1 MFKTKNPKK
10 TTAPST
16 APSTAPPATA
26 PPATELGIFGVMRVF
41 APWIRPYRWQ
51 VLGAFLSIILVA
63 AGLLS
68 FGRAI
73 ALLVDEGLASTW
85 RLNQS
90 MAICIVIALMVAVG
104 SYLRTVLINHA
115 AERVIADLRKA
126 MYRHMMG
133 LSTAWFEEKQSGDV
147 ISTFAT
153 DTIMIQSI
161 LASTTSMAVRNVILL
176 IGGLV
181 MVVLTSPKLTLVVL
195 ALVPLVVVPLV
206 LLGRSLKR
214 QSRLAQDRLAA
225 LSVELDESLTAIDD
239 IIAFGR
245 TETMMTRFDQ
255 AVEASFA
262 ASRKRVFLRG
272 LLSGFVIFLVIAAVG
287 LIIWLGGRDLLRGA
301 VSAGDLSAFVF
312 YATLVAASVSAL
324 SDIGG
329 EWQRLGGAAAR
340 IMDLLNQN
348 ARISETPNPQ
358 AFPSASGAS
367 SGAGE
372 GVEIHFDN
380 VHFRYP
386 ARPSQVLEGLDLTI
400 KAGETIAIVGE
411 SGAGKTTIFKL
422 LLRLYDADK
431 GRVSI
436 GGVDVKA
443 MALSDLR
450 QNIAIVPQMAS
461 LFSASVYENIR
472 FGAPDAS
479 ADAVKSAARE
489 AHADA
494 FIRALPEGYHTL
506 IGTKGVQLS
515 GGQRQRLALARALL
529 RGSPILLLDEAT
541 SALDSVAEQNI
552 QTALLDVM
560 KHRTTLVIAH
570 RLSTVINAD
579 RIVLMQQGRVVASG
593 DHESLIATSPL
604 YHRLASLQFMAEDSS
619 ATTHPPSLGAKLE

>member
-16 APSTAPPATA
+16 APST
-26 PPATELGIFGVMRVF
+26 TELGIFGVMRVF

-73 ALLVDEGLASTW
+73 ALLVDEGLASPW

-90 MAICIVIALMVAVG
+90 MAICIAIALMVAVG

-161 LASTTSMAVRNVILL
+161 LASTMSMAVRNVILL
-176 IGGLV
+176 VGGLV

-195 ALVPLVVVPLV
+195 ALVPLVVAPLV
-206 LLGRSLKR
+206 FLGRSLKR

-262 ASRKRVFLRG
+262 ASRRRVFLRG
-272 LLSGFVIFLVIAAVG
+272 LMSGFVIFLVIAAVG

-358 AFPSASGAS
+358 KFPSASGHHQ
-367 SGAGE
+367 E
-372 GVEIHFDN
+372 
-380 VHFRYP
+380 
-386 ARPSQVLEGLDLTI
+386 
-400 KAGETIAIVGE
+400 
-411 SGAGKTTIFKL
+411 
-422 LLRLYDADK
+422 
-431 GRVSI
+431 
-436 GGVDVKA
+436 
-443 MALSDLR
+443 
-450 QNIAIVPQMAS
+450 
-461 LFSASVYENIR
+461 
-472 FGAPDAS
+472 
-479 ADAVKSAARE
+479 
-489 AHADA
+489 
-494 FIRALPEGYHTL
+494 
-506 IGTKGVQLS
+506 
-515 GGQRQRLALARALL
+515 
-529 RGSPILLLDEAT
+529 
-541 SALDSVAEQNI
+541 
-552 QTALLDVM
+552 
-560 KHRTTLVIAH
+560 
-570 RLSTVINAD
+570 
-579 RIVLMQQGRVVASG
+579 QGRA
-593 DHESLIATSPL
+593 
-604 YHRLASLQFMAEDSS
+604 
-619 ATTHPPSLGAKLE
+619 

>member
-16 APSTAPPATA
+16 APPATA
-26 PPATELGIFGVMRVF
+26 PATTELGIFGVMRVF

-51 VLGAFLSIILVA
+51 ILGAFLSIILVA

-90 MAICIVIALMVAVG
+90 MAICIGIALAVAVG

-176 IGGLV
+176 VGGLV

-206 LLGRSLKR
+206 LLGRLLSR

-245 TETMMTRFDQ
+245 TETMMMRFDQ
-255 AVEASFA
+255 AVEASFS
-262 ASRKRVFLRG
+262 ASRRRVFLRG
-272 LLSGFVIFLVIAAVG
+272 LMSGFVIFLVIAAVG

-358 AFPSASGAS
+358 KFPSASGAS
-367 SGAGE
+367 SGAGA

-461 LFSASVYENIR
+461 LFSASVYDNIR
-472 FGAPDAS
+472 FGVPDAS

-552 QTALLDVM
+552 QTALLDAM

-604 YHRLASLQFMAEDSS
+604 YHRLASLQFMAEDQ
-619 ATTHPPSLGAKLE
+619 PPSLEDKLE

>member
-10 TTAPST
+10 TTP
-16 APSTAPPATA
+16 PSTAPPATA

-176 IGGLV
+176 VGGLV

-245 TETMMTRFDQ
+245 TETMMTRFDK
-255 AVEASFA
+255 AVEASFS

-272 LLSGFVIFLVIAAVG
+272 LMSGFVIFLVIAAVG

-348 ARISETPNPQ
+348 ARMSENPNPQ
-358 AFPSASGAS
+358 KFPSASGAS
-367 SGAGE
+367 SGASGG

-386 ARPSQVLEGLDLTI
+386 ARPSQVLEGLNLTI

-472 FGAPDAS
+472 FGVPDAS

-604 YHRLASLQFMAEDSS
+604 YHRLASLQFMAEDQ
-619 ATTHPPSLGAKLE
+619 PPSLEDKLE